1 MKIVAKR
8 VPLYRPN
15 NSYPINDGSAR
26 VLEIDTVTTLERYY
40 RRVVPYIFFRRR
52 RNGTSQMQRKGIYDG
67 ATPLYPYITFVDE
80 HFDG

>member
-1 MKIVAKR
+1 MSLHAQICK
-8 VPLYRPN
+8 YF
-15 NSYPINDGSAR
+15 GT
-26 VLEIDTVTTLERYY
+26 EG
-40 RRVVPYIFFRRR
+40 VPYIFFRRR